1 MLDEVIEK
9 LSRHVDHLIEVER
22 NKIRELFQGLGV
34 ALITPFKKDFS
45 VDVEALERIVNHVID
60 NGADFLVA
68 LGTTSEAPTLTPEE
82 KDLVINTII
91 KANANRLPIM
101 LGMGGN
107 NTQAVI
113 EAIKAQDFTGD
124 RSIIK
129 SILSVVPYY
138 NKPNQRGMKA
148 HFEAIADASP
158 LPVVV
163 YNVPGRVGVNL
174 QAATCV
180 ELAKHPN
187 IIAVKEASGNL
198 QQIMEILRD
207 KPYKFK
213 VLSGD
218 DGITYPLMAL
228 GATGV
233 ISVAANAYTEPFSR
247 MMKAQKEGRV
257 EEALDLHYTML
268 RMNQLIFADGNPAGI
283 KCLMHH
289 MGLCENVL
297 RLPLVPV
304 NEKVEAD
311 IIEEG
316 IYLFGKQAIKQ

>member
-1 MLDEVIEK
+1 MK
-9 LSRHVDHLIEVER
+9 Y
-22 NKIRELFQGLGV
+22 NPFKGTGV
-34 ALITPFKKDFS
+34 ALITPFKADQS
-45 VDVEALERIVNHVID
+45 VDFEALTKIVNHVID
-60 NGADFLVA
+60 NGADFLVV
-68 LGTTSEAPTLTPEE
+68 LGTTSEAPTLSAEE
-82 KDLVINTII
+82 KKLVISTIL
-91 KANANRLPIM
+91 KANNGRLPIL

-113 EAIKAQDFTGD
+113 EAIKTQDFTG
-124 RSIIK
+124 IQG
-129 SILSVVPYY
+129 ILSVVPYY

-158 LPVVV
+158 VPVVV

-207 KPYKFK
+207 KPSDFD

-218 DGITYPLMAL
+218 DGITQPLMAL
-228 GATGV
+228 GAQGV
-233 ISVAANAYTEPFSR
+233 ISVAANAYTKPFSS
-247 MMKAQKEGRV
+247 MMRAMNEGHT
-257 EEALDLHYTML
+257 EEALRLHYAML

-283 KCLMHH
+283 KCLMNH
-289 MGLCENVL
+289 MGLCQNVL

-304 NEKVEAD
+304 NEKVEVD
-311 IIEEG
+311 IIEEW
-316 IYLFGKQAIKQ
+316 KQLKDK

>member
-1 MLDEVIEK
+1 MK
-9 LSRHVDHLIEVER
+9 H
-22 NKIRELFQGLGV
+22 NPFKGTGV
-34 ALITPFKKDFS
+34 ALVTPFKADQS
-45 VDVEALERIVNHVID
+45 IDTDALTRIVNHVID
-60 NGADFLVA
+60 NGADFLVV
-68 LGTTSEAPTLTPEE
+68 LGTTSEAPTLTKEE
-82 KDLVINTII
+82 KNLVISTIL
-91 KANANRLPIM
+91 KANAGRLPIL

-113 EAIKAQDFTGD
+113 EAVKAQDFVGID
-124 RSIIK
+124 G
-129 SILSVVPYY
+129 ILSVVPYY

-158 LPVVV
+158 VPVVV

-207 KPYKFK
+207 KPADFD

-218 DGITYPLMAL
+218 DGITQPLMAL

-233 ISVAANAYTEPFSR
+233 ISVAANAYTSQFSR
-247 MMKAQKEGRV
+247 MMKAQKEGKTND
-257 EEALDLHYTML
+257 ALRLHYAML
-268 RMNQLIFADGNPAGI
+268 KMNQLIFADGNPAGI
-283 KCLMHH
+283 KCLMSHI
-289 MGLCENVL
+289 GLCENVL
-297 RLPLVPV
+297 RLPLVTA
-304 NEKVEAD
+304 NEKVEND
-311 IIEEG
+311 IVEEWT
-316 IYLFGKQAIKQ
+316 LLKDK

>member
-1 MLDEVIEK
+1 
-9 LSRHVDHLIEVER
+9 
-22 NKIRELFQGLGV
+22 
-34 ALITPFKKDFS
+34 
-45 VDVEALERIVNHVID
+45 
-60 NGADFLVA
+60 
-68 LGTTSEAPTLTPEE
+68 
-82 KDLVINTII
+82 
-91 KANANRLPIM
+91 M

-113 EAIKAQDFTGD
+113 DAVKAQDFTG
-124 RSIIK
+124 IQG
-129 SILSVVPYY
+129 ILSVVPYY
-138 NKPNQRGMKA
+138 NKPNQRGMKT

-158 LPVVV
+158 VPVVV

-207 KPYKFK
+207 KPADFD

-218 DGITYPLMAL
+218 DGITQPLMAL
-228 GATGV
+228 GAQGV
-233 ISVAANAYTEPFSR
+233 ISVAANAYTKPFSR
-247 MMKAQKEGRV
+247 MMHAMKEGRT
-257 EEALDLHYTML
+257 EEALGLHYAMM

-283 KCLMHH
+283 KCLMSHI
-289 MGLCENVL
+289 GLCENVL
-297 RLPLVPV
+297 RLPLVKA

-311 IIEEG
+311 IIEEWDK
-316 IYLFGKQAIKQ
+316 LRV